1 MGHSQFDYESVNVN
15 RQVSSR
21 ESLVDKFTE
30 PNVFLANILLSIGA
44 GLGHAGPP
52 TPPLEFVQMPA
63 SSIESPLQPAL
74 PANVAIAVMLIC
86 A

>member
-44 GLGHAGPP
+44 SQGVAQPEAPRLYDISSPP
-52 TPPLEFVQMPA
+52 
-63 SSIESPLQPAL
+63 
-74 PANVAIAVMLIC
+74 
-86 A
+86 

>member
-30 PNVFLANILLSIGA
+30 PNVFLANILLSNGA
-44 GLGHAGPP
+44 GPDAYDGDP
-52 TPPLEFVQMPA
+52 
-63 SSIESPLQPAL
+63 S
-74 PANVAIAVMLIC
+74 
-86 A
+86 

>member
-1 MGHSQFDYESVNVN
+1 VN

-21 ESLVDKFTE
+21 ESLGDKFTE

-44 GLGHAGPP
+44 AAGYAGPP
-52 TPPLEFVQMPA
+52 TPPVEFVQIPA
-63 SSIESPLQPAL
+63 SSIESPLHPAL
-74 PANVAIAVMLIC
+74 PANVAIAVTLIC